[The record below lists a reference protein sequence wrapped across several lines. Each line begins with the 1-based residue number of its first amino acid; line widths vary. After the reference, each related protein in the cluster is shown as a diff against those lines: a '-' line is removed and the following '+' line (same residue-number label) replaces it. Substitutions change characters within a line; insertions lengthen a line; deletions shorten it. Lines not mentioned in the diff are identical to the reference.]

1 MSMKLLRWLKPKA
14 EGNSSNFGICI
25 SYPKSG
31 RTWLR
36 VMLDQLDVGLDYTHG
51 GSAFHSKDFR
61 SAEAF
66 FGRQPLLFLHRDPI
80 DTTISGYFHVTRREA
95 WRGLFQGDLSSYVRD
110 PRFGIERTL
119 RFNAMWLAAISER
132 DDVLITRYETLHSDA
147 PSELRRIA
155 KWLNVEPDEEKITIA
170 INAGRFETMRNKESS
185 GQSDERY
192 GHRLR
197 TTDVTDSDSFKVRR
211 GIVGGYRDYLTEDET
226 LYCKNVMERYGSLIG
241 HKHSL
246 HSGSVGG

>member
-1 MSMKLLRWLKPKA
+1 MKLLQWLKPQA
-14 EGNSSNFGICI
+14 EGNSSNLGLCI

-36 VMLDQLDVGLDYTHG
+36 VMLDQLVVGLDYTHG
-51 GSAFHSKDFR
+51 GSAFHRKDFR
-61 SAEAF
+61 SADAF
-66 FGRQPLLFLHRDPI
+66 LGKRPLIFLYRNPI
-80 DTTISGYFHVTRREA
+80 DTTISGYFHVTKREA

-110 PRFGIERTL
+110 PHFGIERTL

-147 PSELRRIA
+147 LSELRRIA
-155 KWLNVEPDEEKITIA
+155 KWLKVEPDEGEITKA
-170 INAGRFETMRNKESS
+170 INAGRFETMRAKESS

-197 TTDVTDSDSFKVRR
+197 TADSTDSDSFKVRR
-211 GIVGGYRDYLTEDET
+211 GVVGGYKDYLAEKEI
-226 LYCKNVMERYGSLIG
+226 LYCNDMMERYGLSA
-241 HKHSL
+241 
-246 HSGSVGG
+246 

>member
-1 MSMKLLRWLKPKA
+1 MKLLRWLKPKA
-14 EGNSSNFGICI
+14 EGNSSNLGLCI

-36 VMLDQLDVGLDYTHG
+36 VMLDQLAVGLDYTHA

-61 SAEAF
+61 STEAF
-66 FGRQPLLFLHRDPI
+66 VGKRPLLFLYRNPI
-80 DTTISGYFHVTRREA
+80 DTTISGYFHVTKREA

-110 PRFGIERTL
+110 PQFGIERTL

-132 DDVLITRYETLHSDA
+132 DDVLITRYETLHSNA
-147 PSELRRIA
+147 ASELRQIA
-155 KWLNVEPDEEKITIA
+155 KWLNVEPDEDKITKA
-170 INAGRFETMRNKESS
+170 IDVGRFESMRNKESS

-197 TTDVTDSDSFKVRR
+197 TVDSTDSDSFKVRR
-211 GIVGGYRDYLTEDET
+211 GVVGGYKDYLTENEI
-226 LYCKNVMERYGSLIG
+226 LYCNNIMERYGIPG
-241 HKHSL
+241 
-246 HSGSVGG
+246 